1 MYWNNNTKLPVYDNT
16 GERIDTETAAQIILD
31 DAEEEMLCEVQPT
44 CVNKNALFVV
54 DLEKL
59 RDPKDVTCDDMGSWR
74 SNGTHPVYLTKNQS
88 GVMSIIPLK
97 QARKGKVKDEMYK
110 MIKRYYYH
118 KTARDLNKTTFLIQG
133 NCYLCF
139 TVLYLS
145 LFVQIVM
152 TNF

>member
-1 MYWNNNTKLPVYDNT
+1 MKCSL
-16 GERIDTETAAQIILD
+16 R
-31 DAEEEMLCEVQPT
+31 T

-88 GVMSIIPLK
+88 GVLSIIPLK

-110 MIKRYYYH
+110 VIKRYYYH
-118 KTARDLNKTTFLIQG
+118 KTARD
-133 NCYLCF
+133 
-139 TVLYLS
+139 
-145 LFVQIVM
+145 
-152 TNF
+152 